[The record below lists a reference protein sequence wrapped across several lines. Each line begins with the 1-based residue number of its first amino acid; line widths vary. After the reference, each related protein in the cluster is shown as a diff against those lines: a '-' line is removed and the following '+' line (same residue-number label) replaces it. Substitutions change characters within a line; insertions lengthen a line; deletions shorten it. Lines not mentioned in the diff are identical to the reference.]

1 MTSGPS
7 KRSLVWTVAAVFFLT
22 AALGTLLQWLVAMTV
37 IQPLEAREA
46 RSRAE
51 LVAVSTATDIASA
64 GDSPR
69 EADADSLLAK
79 RRAAMGG
86 RPDWIAFRRSDGVVA
101 SDPPG
106 RAGLIAKAL
115 ESPAS
120 PRGVIEVQGR
130 TGLARAPT
138 RFEILAKRP
147 VQREGRVVGEV
158 FVIRP
163 SFPHGGPWG
172 FGSPTSLLFLPISV
186 IASAISGLI
195 IVRLLSR
202 RLRSIEKFAGR
213 VAEGDLSARIG
224 DASGDEIGRIAAR
237 LDRMTERLAEAR
249 SQLEENERQRRRL
262 FADITHELA
271 TPLTSIRGTAET
283 MLNPEV
289 PLSEEERT
297 GYVRGVLE
305 EARRLDRLT
314 RDLFDLARLEAGAS
328 PLQLESLD
336 WAALCRNTSDRF
348 APRFRSAGLTLKWR
362 DSVDQ
367 ARVVADGHRL
377 EQVLENLLG
386 NALRYVPE
394 GGAVDLALVP
404 VGGGAGPGEAG
415 RDGAASSGAGRFRLS
430 VTDDGPGV
438 SPENLPH
445 VLERFYRAPRAPGL
459 AGSRDEDGSGL
470 GLAIVREIVERHGG
484 AVRAETRAPRG
495 LTIIVELPA
504 SGPGGQG

>member
-1 MTSGPS
+1 VTTGPR

-37 IQPLEAREA
+37 LQPLEAREA

-51 LVAVSTATDIASA
+51 LVAVSTATDIANA
-64 GDSPR
+64 GDSLIANAGDSLR
-69 EADADSLLAK
+69 GAEMDSLLAK
-79 RRAAMGG
+79 RRATIGG
-86 RPDWIAFRRSDGVVA
+86 RPDWIAFRRSDGLVV
-101 SDPPG
+101 SVPSG
-106 RAGLIAKAL
+106 RSGLIARVL
-115 ESPAS
+115 ETPAS
-120 PRGVIEVQGR
+120 TSGVIEVQGR
-130 TGLARAPT
+130 SGRTRVPT
-138 RFEILAKRP
+138 RFEILAKRR
-147 VQREGRVVGEV
+147 VHRGAQVVGEI
-158 FVIRP
+158 FVLRP
-163 SFPHGGPWG
+163 SFPRGGPWG
-172 FGSPTSLLFLPISV
+172 FGSPTSLLFLPIAV

-224 DASGDEIGRIAAR
+224 DSSGDEIGRIATR

-249 SQLEENERQRRRL
+249 AQLEENERQRRRL

-271 TPLTSIRGTAET
+271 TPLTAIRGTAET

-289 PLSEEERT
+289 SLSESERI

-314 RDLFDLARLEAGAS
+314 HDLFDLARLEAGAS

-348 APRFRSAGLTLKWR
+348 APRFRAAGLTLKWR

-367 ARVVADGHRL
+367 APVVADGHRL

-386 NALRYVPE
+386 NALRYVPQ
-394 GGAVDLALVP
+394 GGTVELAL
-404 VGGGAGPGEAG
+404 GSIGE
-415 RDGAASSGAGRFRLS
+415 GAGRYRLS
-430 VTDDGPGV
+430 VTDDGPGI
-438 SPENLPH
+438 SPEDLPH
-445 VLERFYRAPRAPGL
+445 VFERFYRAPGAREQ
-459 AGSRDEDGSGL
+459 AGSRDETGSGL

-484 AVRAETRAPRG
+484 AVRAEARAPRG
-495 LTIIVELPA
+495 LTITVELP
-504 SGPGGQG
+504 QT

>member
-1 MTSGPS
+1 MTAGPR

-37 IQPLEAREA
+37 LEPLEAREA

-51 LVAVSTATDIASA
+51 LVAVSIASDIAGTRS
-64 GDSPR
+64 DLR
-69 EADADSLLAK
+69 KADVDSLLAK
-79 RRAAMGG
+79 RRNTMGR
-86 RPDWIAFRRSDGVVA
+86 RPDWIALERSDGTVL

-106 RAGLIAKAL
+106 RADLIAQAL
-115 ESPAS
+115 RTPAS
-120 PRGVIEVQGR
+120 ASGAIEIKSVPGAPRG
-130 TGLARAPT
+130 PS

-147 VQREGRVVGEV
+147 VRRGDQPLGEV

-163 SFPHGGPWG
+163 TFQRGGPFS

-202 RLRSIEKFAGR
+202 RLRSIEQFAGR

-224 DASGDEIGRIAAR
+224 DSSGDEIGRIATR

-249 SQLEENERQRRRL
+249 AQLEENERQRRRL

-289 PLSEEERT
+289 ALSETERT
-297 GYVRGVLE
+297 AYVRGVLE

-336 WAALCRNTSDRF
+336 WVALCRNTSDRF
-348 APRFRSAGLTLKWR
+348 MPRFRAAGLKLRWR
-362 DSVDQ
+362 DSVDR
-367 ARVVADGHRL
+367 APVVADGHRL

-394 GGAVDLALVP
+394 GGTVGLALVS
-404 VGGGAGPGEAG
+404 VGGGAE
-415 RDGAASSGAGRFRLS
+415 RFRLS

-438 SPENLPH
+438 APADLPH
-445 VLERFYRAPRAPGL
+445 VFERFYRAPGARGQ
-459 AGSRDEDGSGL
+459 AGPRDDTGSGL
-470 GLAIVREIVERHGG
+470 GLAIVCEIVERHGG
-484 AVRAETRAPRG
+484 TVRAEARAPHG
-495 LTIIVELPA
+495 LTIVAELPGA
-504 SGPGGQG
+504 EAMLSV

>member
-1 MTSGPS
+1 VTPGAR
-7 KRSLVWTVAAVFFLT
+7 KRSLVWTVAAVFLLT

-37 IQPLEAREA
+37 IQPMEAREA

-51 LVAVSTATDIASA
+51 LVAVSTASDVSSA
-64 GDSPR
+64 NDSLGV
-69 EADADSLLAK
+69 ADVDSLLTK

-86 RPDWIAFRRSDGVVA
+86 RPDWIAFRRSDGMVA

-106 RAGLIAKAL
+106 RSDLIARVL
-115 ESPAS
+115 QTPAS

-130 TGLARAPT
+130 TGFARSPT

-147 VQREGRVVGEV
+147 VQRGGRVVGEV

-163 SFPHGGPWG
+163 SFPRGRPWG
-172 FGSPTSLLFLPISV
+172 FDSPTSLLFLPISV
-186 IASAISGLI
+186 IASAISGLV

-202 RLRSIEKFAGR
+202 RLRSIEKFAAL

-224 DASGDEIGRIAAR
+224 DSSGDEIGRIATR

-249 SQLEENERQRRRL
+249 AQLEENERQRRRL

-289 PLSEEERT
+289 SLSEQERT

-328 PLQLESLD
+328 PLHLETLD

-348 APRFRSAGLTLKWR
+348 APRFRAAGLTLKWR
-362 DSVDQ
+362 DSVDR

-394 GGAVDLALVP
+394 GGTVDLELVP
-404 VGGGAGPGEAG
+404 VG
-415 RDGAASSGAGRFRLS
+415 DGAVVRFRLS
-430 VTDDGPGV
+430 VTDDGLGV

-445 VLERFYRAPRAPGL
+445 VFERFYRAPRAAEQ
-459 AGSRDEDGSGL
+459 AGPRDENGSGL

-484 AVRAETRAPRG
+484 TVRAETRAPRG

-504 SGPGGQG
+504 AGP

>member
-1 MTSGPS
+1 MTAGAG

-22 AALGTLLQWLVAMTV
+22 AALGTLLQWLLAMTV
-37 IQPLEAREA
+37 LQPLEAREA

-51 LVAVSTATDIASA
+51 LVAVSTASEIATGG
-64 GDSPR
+64 GDLR
-69 EADADSLLAK
+69 GADLDSLLAK
-79 RRAAMGG
+79 RRGAMGG
-86 RPDWIAFRRSDGVVA
+86 RPDWIAFRRPDGTVV

-106 RAGLIAKAL
+106 RSDLIARAL
-115 ESPAS
+115 RTPAS
-120 PRGVIEVQGR
+120 ASGVIEVQGPSGPTR
-130 TGLARAPT
+130 GPT
-138 RFEILAKRP
+138 RFEILARRP
-147 VQREGRVVGEV
+147 VQRGKQPLGDL

-163 SFPHGGPWG
+163 TFQRGGPWN
-172 FGSPTSLLFLPISV
+172 FSSPTSLLFLPISV

-202 RLRSIEKFAGR
+202 RLRSIEKFASL

-224 DASGDEIGRIAAR
+224 DTSGDEIGRIASR

-249 SQLEENERQRRRL
+249 AQLEENERQRRRL

-289 PLSEEERT
+289 PLSETERT

-348 APRFRSAGLTLKWR
+348 TPRFRAAGLALKWR
-362 DSVDQ
+362 DSVTQ
-367 ARVVADGHRL
+367 APVVADGHRL

-394 GGAVDLALVP
+394 GGSVELALVSL
-404 VGGGAGPGEAG
+404 G
-415 RDGAASSGAGRFRLS
+415 DAAERFRLS

-438 SPENLPH
+438 APEDLPH
-445 VLERFYRAPRAPGL
+445 VFERFYRAPGARGH
-459 AGSRDEDGSGL
+459 AGSRDDSGSGL

-484 AVRAETRAPRG
+484 AVRAEARAPRG
-495 LTIIVELPA
+495 LTVIVELPS
-504 SGPGGQG
+504 SGPRG